1 MKIGL
6 VIKFFFCKCLIKI
19 NYPIGSKYKMIK
31 YNKIIIYLKR
41 TIKKLNKYIEDKYK
55 IKYKKLKVNIL
66 NFLFQIIF

>member
-1 MKIGL
+1 
-6 VIKFFFCKCLIKI
+6 
-19 NYPIGSKYKMIK
+19 MIK

-66 NFLFQIIF
+66 KFLFQIIF